1 MNLARP
7 IYSSI
12 GFYFEELGSVE
23 ETVMKSDFDRRERK
37 FRRRKSQRANWGNAI

>member
-1 MNLARP
+1 MNLVRP

-23 ETVMKSDFDRRERK
+23 ETVMKSDF
-37 FRRRKSQRANWGNAI
+37 